1 MPETQLN
8 WWGTQ
13 PTAPVQ
19 QPTAPVQQ
27 PTAPVQQPTTP
38 VPQQE
43 KPRIYYHP
51 SWLTKIVS
59 WILRTYWI
67 IMTWIWLLNLSIIFS
82 NPENLDTIICCWWG
96 FLLYG
101 IGLIFAWSLFY
112 NNKKWMHLWVSF
124 LVMLLVN
131 IFWSIVFWEYWW
143 DFDDFDGDNYF
154 FILWFFIQIYF
165 LIVTIVWLI
174 KCLIYKKKWA
184 SQKALDPRK
193 DSKKTSY
200 ITLAF
205 LFMLIIIDVIYGKIL
220 FSRIPESDISSFNR
234 VDHIKQLAEWEDW
247 VAIFKAKEK
256 NGEVAN
262 IWTLLDGVYLNRFNP
277 NVSRNSDDQLSWR
290 GHPDECIKVYS
301 WGQAYCWT
309 WALSESSLKRLFKNQ
324 LGEDY
329 IRYDI
334 TLSWKVQSLYSYLEE
349 REPEIRAG
357 VLEMSKLLSKDYYA
371 EDWLKND
378 LMPQNF
384 QSYTRWSIVLIGYY
398 SLKKDWNMV
407 LKLVEND
414 FKMAD
419 VANNFWG
426 LVWVLIW
433 NVIVENTYSN
443 LNNLLQTFPEEI
455 RIKLVNMIK
464 DNHTDYN
471 DIIKYIM
478 QWEIENGNA
487 MIKEV
492 SEGYKYDW
500 WLNQVLYH
508 YPFYSESDSKRLLN
522 NFYNTFNNFLNE
534 KDVWD
539 VQDFYQNI
547 FDGESNFRWSIYN
560 IQGLRMLMTIAPR
573 LQWATWSI
581 KRTYVHEESLLKN
594 LESWKYDSWYY
605 EPDWNSDPYYYKDN
619 VINE

>member
-1 MPETQLN
+1 
-8 WWGTQ
+8 
-13 PTAPVQ
+13 
-19 QPTAPVQQ
+19 
-27 PTAPVQQPTTP
+27 
-38 VPQQE
+38 
-43 KPRIYYHP
+43 
-51 SWLTKIVS
+51 
-59 WILRTYWI
+59 
-67 IMTWIWLLNLSIIFS
+67 
-82 NPENLDTIICCWWG
+82 
-96 FLLYG
+96 
-101 IGLIFAWSLFY
+101 
-112 NNKKWMHLWVSF
+112 
-124 LVMLLVN
+124 MLLVN

-184 SQKALDPRK
+184 SQKTLDPRK

-205 LFMLIIIDVIYGKIL
+205 LFMLIIIDAIYGKIL

-247 VAIFKAKEK
+247 VALFKAKEK

-277 NVSRNSDDQLSWR
+277 YVSRNSDDQLSWR

-301 WGQAYCWT
+301 WGQAYCGT

-349 REPEIRAG
+349 REPKIRAD

-419 VANNFWG
+419 VANNFWW
-426 LVWVLIW
+426 LIWVLIW

-487 MIKEV
+487 MVKEV

-539 VQDFYQNI
+539 AQDFYQNI

-594 LESWKYDSWYY
+594 LESWKYEAWYAEPEWKGDSWYY
-605 EPDWNSDPYYYKDN
+605 RDN
-619 VINE
+619 IIE